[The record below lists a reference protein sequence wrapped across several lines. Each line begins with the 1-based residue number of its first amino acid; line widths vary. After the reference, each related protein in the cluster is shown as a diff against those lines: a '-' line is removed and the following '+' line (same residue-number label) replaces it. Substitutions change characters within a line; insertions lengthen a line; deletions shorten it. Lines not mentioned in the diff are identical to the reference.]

1 MRRDKVRHSTAGANP
16 ARQLSLQPVAVGASS
31 ALHVVSVVV
40 SGSTVTV
47 TPVSEGAATATVT
60 VTATDP
66 GGSNGTATQTF
77 TVAVGPAANQPPE
90 PVGAL
95 PPLTIGVDEAAVP
108 VDVASA
114 FRDPDGDLL
123 TYTATSSA
131 LDVVSVRTTGDRGT
145 LTAVGVG
152 TTTIDPVLRAGVTRV
167 RLAHLLELR
176 EALAA
181 MYRAAGRAEPHW
193 TDPALSVGMTPI
205 RAAHLTELRAA
216 LFC

>member
-1 MRRDKVRHSTAGANP
+1 M
-16 ARQLSLQPVAVGASS
+16 
-31 ALHVVSVVV
+31 VSVVV

-47 TPVSEGAATATVT
+47 TPVSEGAATVT
-60 VTATDP
+60 VTDP

-77 TVAVGPAANQPPE
+77 TVAVGPAANQPPA

-131 LDVVSVRTTGDRGT
+131 LDVVSVRTTGDRVT

-216 LFC
+216 LLC